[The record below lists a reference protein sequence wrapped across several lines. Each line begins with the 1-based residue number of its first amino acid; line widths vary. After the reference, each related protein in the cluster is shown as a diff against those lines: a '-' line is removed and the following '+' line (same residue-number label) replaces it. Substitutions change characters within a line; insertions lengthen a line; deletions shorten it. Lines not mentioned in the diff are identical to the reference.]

1 LNEVNITQNIENT
14 NLIDIKFII
23 TKEALYKL
31 RLKINDSFINLVSIK
46 EEELEEGKKME
57 DFIMLNI
64 ESGKTQ

>member
-1 LNEVNITQNIENT
+1 MNEVNITQNIENT